1 LTRTVNEPAE
11 QTATPPPP
19 PSPLRAALAFL
30 RNTWRGLVTMR
41 TALMLLFLLA
51 LGAMPG
57 ALLPQEPLNPPL
69 VTQYIS
75 NHGWWGQLLDKLQ
88 FFNVYGSVW
97 FAAIYVLLFV
107 SLVGCLLPRTVEY
120 FRQSTAK
127 PVLTPR
133 NLSRMP
139 HHAQTTSTTDG
150 LAALEQARTELRGW
164 RLIERSEEGGARSI
178 SAERGYLRETGNLIF
193 HFAMLGLIIAF
204 AIGKLY
210 GYTGQSIVLAQGNQQ
225 SQWCN
230 SGVLAYDSF
239 SPGLRVDGTDMA
251 PYCIRVN
258 SFSSTFLP
266 NEVANS
272 FDAKVSYQADPVND
286 PNSWQNYDL
295 KVNAPL
301 NVDGDK
307 VYLAGNGYAPVF
319 TVTYPNGQQRTN
331 AIQWKE
337 DDGLTYLSEGA
348 TKFDPP
354 GITDPAE
361 LHRKQIAVTGLFA
374 PTAMVSGGIM
384 TSVFP
389 APNNP
394 GVAAQIYEGNLGNDS
409 HDQSIFDVDQTMVD
423 SGQLK
428 MVKQANLMLGQSVTL
443 PDGTKVRFDAVQRW
457 VSLLVTHDPTQ
468 DYVLIFAVALLL
480 GLITSLVIKRRRI
493 WVRVTPAGEGDADG
507 RTVIEV
513 GGLARTDQA
522 GYGEEFTR
530 LSARILDAAAG
541 ADRSTAGKDT

>member
-1 LTRTVNEPAE
+1 VTEPAE
-11 QTATPPPP
+11 PTATEPPRR
-19 PSPLRAALAFL
+19 SPLRNALAFV

-57 ALLPQEPLNPPL
+57 ALLPQRPLNPPL
-69 VTQYIS
+69 VTTYIQ
-75 NHGWWGQLLDKLQ
+75 NHGWWGELLDKLQ

-107 SLVGCLLPRTVEY
+107 SLVGCLLPRSVDY

-133 NLSRMP
+133 NLARMP
-139 HHAQTTSTTDG
+139 HHTSGTTATDG
-150 LAALEQARTELRGW
+150 QAALDAARKELRGW
-164 RLIERSEEGGARSI
+164 RQIERTEEGGARSI

-204 AIGKLY
+204 AVGKLY
-210 GYTGQSIVLAQGNQQ
+210 GYTGQSIVLAEGNQQ

-239 SPGLRVDGTDMA
+239 SPGLRVDGTDLA

-258 SFSSTFLP
+258 SFSSSFLP
-266 NEVANS
+266 NEVAQS
-272 FDAKVSYQADPVND
+272 FDAKLSYQADPVGD
-286 PNSWQNYDL
+286 PNTWQNYNL
-295 KVNAPL
+295 QVNEPL

-319 TVTYPNGQQRTN
+319 TVTYPNGQSRTN

-374 PTAMVSGGIM
+374 PTAAISGGIM

-389 APNNP
+389 APDNP
-394 GVAAQIYEGNLGNDS
+394 GVAAMVYEGNLGSDS
-409 HDQSIFDVDQTMVD
+409 DDQSIFDIDQTMVD
-423 SGQLK
+423 SGKLK
-428 MVKQANLMLGQSVTL
+428 MVKQANLMLGQSMKL
-443 PDGTKVRFDAVQRW
+443 PDGTTVKFDSVQRW
-457 VSLLVTHDPTQ
+457 VSLLITHDPTQ
-468 DYVLIFAVALLL
+468 SYVLVFAIALLV

-493 WVRVTPAGEGDADG
+493 WVRVTPAGDDEPEG

-522 GYGEEFTR
+522 GYGEEFTK
-530 LSARILDAAAG
+530 LSARIIDAAAG
-541 ADRSTAGKDT
+541 ADRSTAGKDA

>member
-1 LTRTVNEPAE
+1 MTRTVTEPAE
-11 QTATPPPP
+11 PTATEPPRR
-19 PSPLRAALAFL
+19 SPLRNALAFG

-57 ALLPQEPLNPPL
+57 ALLPQRPLNPPL
-69 VTQYIS
+69 VTTYIQ
-75 NHGWWGQLLDKLQ
+75 NHGWWGELLDKLQ

-107 SLVGCLLPRTVEY
+107 SLVGCLLPRSVDY

-133 NLSRMP
+133 NLARMP
-139 HHAQTTSTTDG
+139 HHTSSTTATDG
-150 LAALEQARTELRGW
+150 QAALDAARKQLRGW
-164 RLIERSEEGGARSI
+164 RLIERTEESGARSI

-204 AIGKLY
+204 AVGKLY
-210 GYTGQSIVLAQGNQQ
+210 GYTGQSIVLAEGNQQ

-239 SPGLRVDGTDMA
+239 SPGLRVDGTDLA

-258 SFSSTFLP
+258 SFSSSFLP
-266 NEVANS
+266 NEVAQS
-272 FDAKVSYQADPVND
+272 FDAKLSYQADPVGD
-286 PNSWQNYDL
+286 PNTWQNYDL
-295 KVNAPL
+295 QVNAPL

-319 TVTYPNGQQRTN
+319 TVTYPNGQSRTN

-374 PTAMVSGGIM
+374 PTAAISGGIM

-389 APNNP
+389 APDNP
-394 GVAAQIYEGNLGNDS
+394 GVAAMIYQGNLGSDS
-409 HDQSIFDVDQTMVD
+409 DDQSIFDIDQTMVD
-423 SGQLK
+423 SGKLK
-428 MVKQANLMLGQSVTL
+428 MVKQANLMLGQSVKL
-443 PDGTKVRFDAVQRW
+443 PDGTTVKFDSVQRW
-457 VSLLVTHDPTQ
+457 VSLLITHDPTQ
-468 DYVLIFAVALLL
+468 SYVLVFAIALLV

-493 WVRVTPAGEGDADG
+493 WVRVTPAGDDEPEG

-522 GYGEEFTR
+522 GYGEEFTK
-530 LSARILDAAAG
+530 LSARIIDAAAG
-541 ADRSTAGKDT
+541 ADRSTAGKDA

>member
-1 LTRTVNEPAE
+1 MTRTVNERAE
-11 QTATPPPP
+11 RTATEPPP
-19 PSPLRAALAFL
+19 PSPVRTALAFL
-30 RNTWRGLVTMR
+30 RNSWRGLVTMR

-57 ALLPQEPLNPPL
+57 ALLPQRPLNPPL
-69 VTQYIS
+69 VDQYIS
-75 NHGWWGQLLDKLQ
+75 AHGWWGQLLDKLQ

-107 SLVGCLLPRTVEY
+107 SLVGCLLPRSVDY
-120 FRQSTAK
+120 FRQATAK

-133 NLSRMP
+133 NLARMP
-139 HHAQTTSTTDG
+139 HHARTTTTTDG
-150 LAALEQARTELRGW
+150 LAALDVARKQLRGW
-164 RLIERSEEGGARSI
+164 RLVERDEDGGARSI

-193 HFAMLGLIIAF
+193 HFAMLGLIVAF

-239 SPGLRVDGTDMA
+239 SPGLRVDGTGMA

-258 SFSSTFLP
+258 SFSSSFLP

-286 PNSWQNYDL
+286 PNGWQNYDL
-295 KVNAPL
+295 QVNAPL

-354 GITDPAE
+354 GVTDPTE

-374 PTAMVSGGIM
+374 PTAAINNDIM

-409 HDQSIFDVDQTMVD
+409 DDQSIFDIDQRMVE

-428 MVKQANLMLGQSVTL
+428 MVKMANMMLGQSVTL

-468 DYVLIFAVALLL
+468 DYVLIFAVALMV
-480 GLITSLVIKRRRI
+480 GLISSLVIKRRRI
-493 WVRVTPAGEGDADG
+493 WVRVTPPGDGDADG

-541 ADRSTAGKDT
+541 ADRSAAGKET

>member
-1 LTRTVNEPAE
+1 MTRTVNEPTE
-11 QTATPPPP
+11 QAATQPPGR
-19 PSPLRAALAFL
+19 SPLRTALAFL

-51 LGAMPG
+51 IGAMPG

-69 VTQYIS
+69 AQQYIAS
-75 NHGWWGQLLDKLQ
+75 HGWWGQLLNKLQ

-107 SLVGCLLPRTVEY
+107 SLVGCLLPRTFDY
-120 FRQSTAK
+120 LRQAMAK

-133 NLSRMP
+133 NLARMP
-139 HHAQTTSTTDG
+139 HHTRTTTATDG
-150 LAALEQARTELRGW
+150 SAALEAARKQLRGW
-164 RLIERSEEGGARSI
+164 RLIERTEDNGARSI

-204 AIGKLY
+204 AVGKLY

-239 SPGLRVDGTDMA
+239 SPGLRVDGTDLA
-251 PYCIRVN
+251 PYCIKVN
-258 SFSSTFLP
+258 SFSSSFLP

-272 FDAKVSYQADPVND
+272 FDAKLSYQADPVGD
-286 PNSWQNYDL
+286 PNTWQSYDL
-295 KVNAPL
+295 RVNAPL

-319 TVTYPNGQQRTN
+319 TVTYPNGQSRTN

-354 GITDPAE
+354 GITDPTE
-361 LHRKQIAVTGLFA
+361 LHKKQIAVTGLFA
-374 PTAMVSGGIM
+374 PTASISGGIM

-389 APNNP
+389 APDNP
-394 GVAAQIYEGNLGNDS
+394 GVAAQIYQGNLGSDS
-409 HDQSIFDVDQTMVD
+409 EDQSIFDVDQNMVNNG
-423 SGQLK
+423 SLK

-443 PDGTKVRFDAVQRW
+443 PDGTVVKFDSVQRW
-457 VSLLVTHDPTQ
+457 VSLLITHDPTQ
-468 DYVLIFAVALLL
+468 DYVLVFAIALLV
-480 GLITSLVIKRRRI
+480 GLISSLVIKRRRV
-493 WVRVTPAGEGDADG
+493 WVRVTPAGDGESDG

-530 LSARILDAAAG
+530 LSARIMDAAAG
-541 ADRSTAGKDT
+541 ADRSTSGKDA

>member
-1 LTRTVNEPAE
+1 MTVTESAERTETEP
-11 QTATPPPP
+11 PRR
-19 PSPLRAALAFL
+19 SPLRTALAFL

-69 VTQYIS
+69 VTQYIQ

-107 SLVGCLLPRTVEY
+107 SLVGCLLPRSIEY
-120 FRQSTAK
+120 FRQATAK

-133 NLSRMP
+133 NLARMP
-139 HHAQTTSTTDG
+139 HHVRGATAGDG
-150 LAALEQARTELRGW
+150 LAALDAARKELRGW
-164 RLIERSEEGGARSI
+164 RLIERTEDNGARSI

-193 HFAMLGLIIAF
+193 HFAMLGLIVAF
-204 AIGKLY
+204 AVGKLY
-210 GYTGQSIVLAQGNQQ
+210 GYTGQSIVLAEGNQQ

-239 SPGLRVDGTDMA
+239 SPGLRVDGTQLA
-251 PYCIRVN
+251 PYCIKVN
-258 SFSSTFLP
+258 SFSSSFLP
-266 NEVANS
+266 NEVAES
-272 FDAKVSYQADPVND
+272 FDAKLSYQADPVND
-286 PNSWQNYDL
+286 PNTWQSYNL
-295 KVNAPL
+295 QVNEPL

-319 TVTYPNGQQRTN
+319 TVTYPNGQSRTN

-354 GITDPAE
+354 GITDPTE

-374 PTAMVSGGIM
+374 PTASVQGGIM

-389 APNNP
+389 ALNNP
-394 GVAAQIYEGNLGNDS
+394 GVAAQIYEGNLGSDS
-409 HDQSIFDVDQTMVD
+409 DDQSIFDIDQNMVD

-428 MVKQANLMLGQSVTL
+428 MVKQANLMLGQTTTL
-443 PDGTKVRFDAVQRW
+443 PDGTTVRFDSVQRW

-468 DYVLIFAVALLL
+468 DYVLVFAVALLV
-480 GLITSLVIKRRRI
+480 GLVTSLVIKRRRI
-493 WVRVTPAGEGDADG
+493 WVRVTPAGDGEPDG

-530 LSARILDAAAG
+530 LSARILRAAGG
-541 ADRSTAGKDT
+541 ADRSTAGKKDA

>member
-1 LTRTVNEPAE
+1 VNEPTE
-11 QTATPPPP
+11 RTPTEPPPR
-19 PSPLRAALAFL
+19 SPVRTALAFV

-69 VTQYIS
+69 AQQYIAS
-75 NHGWWGQLLDKLQ
+75 HGWWGQLLNKLQ

-107 SLVGCLLPRTVEY
+107 SLVGCLLPRTVDY
-120 FRQSTAK
+120 FRQGMAK

-133 NLSRMP
+133 NLARMP
-139 HHAQTTSTTDG
+139 HHARTDTTSDG
-150 LAALEQARTELRGW
+150 LLALDAAKKELRGW
-164 RLIERSEEGGARSI
+164 RLIERTEDNGARSI

-204 AIGKLY
+204 AVGKLY
-210 GYTGQSIVLAQGNQQ
+210 GYTGQSIVLAEGNQQ

-239 SPGLRVDGTDMA
+239 SPGLRVDGTDLA
-251 PYCIRVN
+251 PYCVRVN
-258 SFSSTFLP
+258 SFSSSFLP

-272 FDAKVSYQADPVND
+272 FDAKLSYQADPVND
-286 PNSWQNYDL
+286 PNTWQSYDL
-295 KVNAPL
+295 KVNEPL

-307 VYLAGNGYAPVF
+307 LYLAGNGYAPVF

-354 GITDPAE
+354 GITDPTE
-361 LHRKQIAVTGLFA
+361 LHKKQIAVTGLFA
-374 PTAMVSGGIM
+374 PTASISGGIM

-389 APNNP
+389 APDNP
-394 GVAAQIYEGNLGNDS
+394 GVAAQIYEGNLGSDS
-409 HDQSIFDVDQTMVD
+409 DEQSIFDVDKSMVER
-423 SGQLK
+423 GNLK

-443 PDGTKVRFDAVQRW
+443 QDGTKVRFDAVQRW
-457 VSLLVTHDPTQ
+457 VSLLITHDPTQ
-468 DYVLIFAVALLL
+468 EYVLVFAIALLG
-480 GLITSLVIKRRRI
+480 GLVTSLVIKRRRI
-493 WVRVTPAGEGDADG
+493 WVRVTPAGDDEPGG

-530 LSARILDAAAG
+530 LSARILDAAARS
-541 ADRSTAGKDT
+541 DRSTAGKKDA

>member
-1 LTRTVNEPAE
+1 MTRTVNEPTE
-11 QTATPPPP
+11 QTASEPPRRSGPF
-19 PSPLRAALAFL
+19 AAFAFL

-51 LGAMPG
+51 VGAMPG

-69 VTQYIS
+69 AQQYIAS
-75 NHGWWGQLLDKLQ
+75 HGWWGQLLNKLQ

-107 SLVGCLLPRTVEY
+107 SLVGCLLPRSVDY
-120 FRQSTAK
+120 FRQTMAK

-133 NLSRMP
+133 NLARMP
-139 HHAQTTSTTDG
+139 HHARTTTATDG
-150 LAALEQARTELRGW
+150 SAALDVARKQLRGW
-164 RLIERSEEGGARSI
+164 RLIERTEHDGARSI

-204 AIGKLY
+204 AVGKLY
-210 GYTGQSIVLAQGNQQ
+210 GYTGQSIVLAEGNQQ

-239 SPGLRVDGTDMA
+239 SPGLRVDGTDLA
-251 PYCIRVN
+251 PYCIKVN
-258 SFSSTFLP
+258 SFDSTFLP

-286 PNSWQNYDL
+286 PSTWQSYDL
-295 KVNAPL
+295 QVNAPL
-301 NVDGDK
+301 NIDGDK

-319 TVTYPNGQQRTN
+319 TVTYPNGQTRTN

-354 GITDPAE
+354 GITDPTE

-374 PTAMVSGGIM
+374 PTALINGGIM

-394 GVAAQIYEGNLGNDS
+394 GVAAQIYEGNLGSDS
-409 HDQSIFDVDQTMVD
+409 QDQSIFDIDKNMVD
-423 SGQLK
+423 NGSLK

-457 VSLLVTHDPTQ
+457 VSLLITHDPTQ
-468 DYVLIFAVALLL
+468 SYVLVFAIALLV

-493 WVRVTPAGEGDADG
+493 WVRVTPAGDDESAG

-522 GYGEEFTR
+522 GYGEEFTK
-530 LSARILDAAAG
+530 LSARILGAAAG
-541 ADRSTAGKDT
+541 AERSTSGKDA